1 MLHIRIERAKWQQ
14 TEFFVWDALK
24 TDPTKQRQ
32 IGERNPIFAAPK
44 TKEEMMLKSQ
54 KSTMS
59 GLIRSFYLR

>member
-32 IGERNPIFAAPK
+32 IGERNPTFAAPK
-44 TKEEMMLKSQ
+44 TKEEMMLKS
-54 KSTMS
+54 
-59 GLIRSFYLR
+59 